1 MTDTLLSAARE
12 TINEGVLVMVSY
24 PLSDKTN
31 NPAKKLDGMEFTV
44 RNKHLIREARNT
56 RAIRHY
62 FELAGAVSD
71 FGIHYGFCEDELIK
85 L

>member
-12 TINEGVLVMVSY
+12 AIAVGDLVMVSY

-44 RNKHLIREARNT
+44 RNKHLIREEKNT
-56 RAIRHY
+56 RGIRHY
-62 FELAGAVSD
+62 FELNGAVSD
-71 FGIHYGFCEDELIK
+71 LGIHYAFCEDQLIK

>member
-12 TINEGVLVMVSY
+12 AINEGDLVMVAY

-44 RNKHLIREARNT
+44 RRKHLVNELNNART
-56 RAIRHY
+56 RYY
-62 FELAGAVSD
+62 FELNGAVSD
-71 FGIHYGFCEDELIK
+71 LGIHYGFCEDELIK